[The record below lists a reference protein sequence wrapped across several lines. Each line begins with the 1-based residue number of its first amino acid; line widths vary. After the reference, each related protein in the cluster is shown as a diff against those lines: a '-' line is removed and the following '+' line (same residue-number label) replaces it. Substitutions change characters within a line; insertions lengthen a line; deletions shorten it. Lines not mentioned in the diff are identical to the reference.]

1 MAWHQLTYP
10 NFYATLIV
18 LDYFNTNPCKIGLDS
33 KADVNTFSLKSDLF
47 NSTDTSKV
55 TKRYRR

>member
-18 LDYFNTNPCKIGLDS
+18 LDYFNTNPSKIGLDS

-55 TKRYRR
+55 TK